1 MIVVSDTTPLISLMK
16 INRLNLLEKLYGSVS
31 IPKAVFDELTSN
43 EIYHTE
49 TEFII
54 QSKFIECREIINKQA
69 LQILQAV
76 TSLDLGESEAII
88 LAQELNADVLLM
100 DESKG
105 RKIAQKL
112 NIPLSGVLGILID
125 CFDVKLLTASE
136 VSECLD
142 ILQNSGR
149 RISGHLIN
157 KVRDYI
163 NE

>member
-16 INRLNLLEKLYGSVS
+16 INRLNLLEKLYGSVF
-31 IPKAVFDELTSN
+31 IPRAVYDELTSN
-43 EIYHTE
+43 KIYHTDAE
-49 TEFII
+49 II
-54 QSKFIECREIINKQA
+54 TLSKFIECKEISNKHA
-69 LQILQAV
+69 LSILQAV
-76 TSLDLGESEAII
+76 TNLDLGESEAII

-125 CFDVKLLTASE
+125 CFDAKLLTASE

>member
-125 CFDVKLLTASE
+125 CFDAKLLTASE

>member
-1 MIVVSDTTPLISLMK
+1 MIVVSDTTPLISLLK
-16 INRLNLLEKLYGSVS
+16 INRLNLLEKLYDTVF
-31 IPKAVFDELTSN
+31 IPQAVFNELTSN
-43 EIYHTE
+43 EIYHREAE
-49 TEFII
+49 TIS
-54 QSKFIECREIINKQA
+54 QAKFIECKTISNKQA

-76 TSLDLGESEAII
+76 TTLDLGESEAII

-112 NIPLSGVLGILID
+112 NIPLSGALGILID
-125 CFDVKLLTASE
+125 CFDAKLLTAPE